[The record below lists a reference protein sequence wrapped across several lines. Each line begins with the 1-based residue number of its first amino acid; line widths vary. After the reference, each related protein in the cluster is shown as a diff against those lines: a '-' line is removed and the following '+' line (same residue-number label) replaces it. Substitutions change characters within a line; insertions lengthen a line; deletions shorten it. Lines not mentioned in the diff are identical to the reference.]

1 MKETIIFEDCYN
13 GIYLNIH
20 PEDPDACAAA
30 LVFKND
36 EKNEGVGNYILESV
50 RHILDTE
57 LCNKVKITIVIE
69 PIKEED

>member
-1 MKETIIFEDCYN
+1 MKETIIFEDCDN

-20 PEDPDACAAA
+20 PEDPDACDAA

-36 EKNEGVGNYILESV
+36 EKNEGVGNFILEDV
-50 RHILDTE
+50 RHILDE
-57 LCNKVKITIVIE
+57 ESCNRAKITITIE